1 MNKGSLP
8 CPRRAQGA
16 NQDSQPPPNPAPDA
30 AFTSLTLLLAG
41 LLSIVPACRKT
52 PAPVPRAPAETG
64 TTTEASA
71 PAPTTAPQ
79 GMVWIP
85 GGSFMMG
92 SDDKPHEGP
101 VHKVTIE
108 GFWMD
113 ETEVTNAQFAAFIS
127 ATGHITSAEKTP
139 KLEDFPPEVRPDIPL
154 DKLKPGANNFKPT
167 AAPVPLDNPLSWW
180 EYKFGASWRHPEGPE
195 SSIEGKDNHPVVCIS
210 FDDAE
215 AFCRWAGKRLPSE
228 AEWEFAARGGLSQNR
243 YAWGHDLKPGGK
255 WMTNIWQGEFPVKA
269 SDDDGFP
276 GRAPVKSFPPNAYGL
291 YDVSGNVWEWT
302 ADWYSESFYRTG
314 PSYNPLNTE
323 PSSDNPQGMP
333 CRSIRGGSWLCNDCY
348 CEAYRVA
355 GRQETSPDTAT
366 NHTGFRCAQSPKPQS
381 PR

>member
-1 MNKGSLP
+1 
-8 CPRRAQGA
+8 
-16 NQDSQPPPNPAPDA
+16 
-30 AFTSLTLLLAG
+30 
-41 LLSIVPACRKT
+41 
-52 PAPVPRAPAETG
+52 
-64 TTTEASA
+64 
-71 PAPTTAPQ
+71 
-79 GMVWIP
+79 MVWIP

-113 ETEVTNAQFAAFIS
+113 ETEVTNAQFAAFVA

-243 YAWGHDLKPGGK
+243 FAWGNDLKPGGK

-302 ADWYSESFYRTG
+302 ADWYSESF
-314 PSYNPLNTE
+314 
-323 PSSDNPQGMP
+323 
-333 CRSIRGGSWLCNDCY
+333 
-348 CEAYRVA
+348 
-355 GRQETSPDTAT
+355 
-366 NHTGFRCAQSPKPQS
+366 
-381 PR
+381 